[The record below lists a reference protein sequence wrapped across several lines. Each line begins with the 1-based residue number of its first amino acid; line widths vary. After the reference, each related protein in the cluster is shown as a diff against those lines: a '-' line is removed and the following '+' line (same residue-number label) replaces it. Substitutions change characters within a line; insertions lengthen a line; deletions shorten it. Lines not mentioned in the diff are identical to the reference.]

1 MPRLELNLKI
11 INQYNILYSIDE
23 VNFVS
28 VSGCRGPSRF
38 DGKEPMSRS
47 LRSIRERKWS
57 QPMSNSSIVESI
69 LPSDQCSRTEF
80 QAQRERVAD
89 LLRDAGRAALRD
101 AAVADDDL
109 RRAEVSLEQD
119 VARRLQQLILRAKG
133 IVSEEILVRHQREIP
148 VDEIPD
154 YAVTHLLLEL
164 SERELRSGA
173 E

>member
-1 MPRLELNLKI
+1 
-11 INQYNILYSIDE
+11 
-23 VNFVS
+23 
-28 VSGCRGPSRF
+28 
-38 DGKEPMSRS
+38 
-47 LRSIRERKWS
+47 
-57 QPMSNSSIVESI
+57 MSNSSIVASI

-89 LLRDAGRAALRD
+89 LLRDAGRAALRNS
-101 AAVADDDL
+101 AVADDDL